1 MFEASRMYHGSIK
14 GVFRKFQE
22 CFKEV
27 SGKFQGCLINVS
39 RLFKVRGKC
48 IHVVLKRGFKDI
60 RKKFKRCVRE
70 D

>member
-1 MFEASRMYHGSIK
+1 MEVLRVSSESFNSVS
-14 GVFRKFQE
+14 RKFQE